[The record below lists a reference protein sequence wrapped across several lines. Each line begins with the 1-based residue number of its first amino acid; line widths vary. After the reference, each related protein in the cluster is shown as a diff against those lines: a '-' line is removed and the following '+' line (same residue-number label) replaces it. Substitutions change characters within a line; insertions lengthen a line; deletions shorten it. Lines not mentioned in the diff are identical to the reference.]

1 MSSTIKKNINQEEQ
15 DAGQEGRTGIEY
27 QRIIRMV
34 YIDNIYKG
42 LLVFPLIAVVFT
54 LPYAVFQYNRY
65 GSVSKYRT
73 LIIYSF
79 ILYMLIA
86 FFMVILPLPDRAST
100 AGNTWQEH
108 LNLIP
113 FRQIW
118 LYWHDKV
125 FGIKTLKEYLVSM
138 SLWQLL
144 FNILLTVP
152 FGVYMRYYFK
162 LSLKRT
168 ILYSFLLSLFYETTQ
183 ITALFGI
190 YPGPYRLA
198 DVEDLIC
205 NTMGGAGGY
214 YIASVF
220 AGVLPSR
227 DEIDEMCRAHGTR
240 VTGMRRV
247 WAAVFD
253 YVCIAAVY
261 IFLLGA
267 IRELDPGFTEYT
279 IYGEVYSWSFF
290 CITSLLQVL
299 ITKGSTLG
307 HAACKVILVSEDGSM
322 ASAGQLIKRYL
333 YLWLF
338 TELPLVIAG
347 QLMNVRFA
355 FIVDAMILLLL
366 FISRI
371 YFFIYFI
378 NVVLKKGRL
387 MPHDKLSRTLY
398 MAIET
403 AH

>member
-1 MSSTIKKNINQEEQ
+1 M
-15 DAGQEGRTGIEY
+15 
-27 QRIIRMV
+27 
-34 YIDNIYKG
+34 
-42 LLVFPLIAVVFT
+42 
-54 LPYAVFQYNRY
+54 
-65 GSVSKYRT
+65 
-73 LIIYSF
+73 
-79 ILYMLIA
+79 
-86 FFMVILPLPDRAST
+86 
-100 AGNTWQEH
+100 
-108 LNLIP
+108 
-113 FRQIW
+113 
-118 LYWHDKV
+118 
-125 FGIKTLKEYLVSM
+125 
-138 SLWQLL
+138 
-144 FNILLTVP
+144 
-152 FGVYMRYYFK
+152 
-162 LSLKRT
+162 
-168 ILYSFLLSLFYETTQ
+168 
-183 ITALFGI
+183 
-190 YPGPYRLA
+190 
-198 DVEDLIC
+198 
-205 NTMGGAGGY
+205 
-214 YIASVF
+214 
-220 AGVLPSR
+220 LPSR

-338 TELPLVIAG
+338 TELLLVIAG

>member
-1 MSSTIKKNINQEEQ
+1 
-15 DAGQEGRTGIEY
+15 
-27 QRIIRMV
+27 MV
-34 YIDNIYKG
+34 YINNIYTG
-42 LLVFPLIAVVFT
+42 LLVFPFIAAVFT
-54 LPYAVFQYNRY
+54 LPYAVYQYNKH

-86 FFMVILPLPDRAST
+86 FFLVSLPLPDREST
-100 AGNTWQEH
+100 VGNKWQDH

-118 LYWHDKV
+118 LYWHDRAFSIEEFK
-125 FGIKTLKEYLVSM
+125 KYLMSM

-168 ILYSFLLSLFYETTQ
+168 ILYSFLLSLFYETSQ

-205 NTMGGAGGY
+205 NTLGGAGGY

-227 DEIDEMCRAHGTR
+227 DEIDEKCRAAGTR
-240 VTGMRRV
+240 VTGMRRA
-247 WAAVFD
+247 WAVLFD
-253 YVCIAAVY
+253 YVCIAVVY
-261 IFLLGA
+261 IFMLGA
-267 IRELDPGFTEYT
+267 VRELNPGFTEYS

-290 CITSLLQVL
+290 CIASLVQVL
-299 ITKGSTLG
+299 LTKGLTLG
-307 HAACKVILVSEDGSM
+307 HAACRIILVSDNGGI

-338 TELPLVIAG
+338 TELPLIIAG
-347 QLMNVRFA
+347 QLMNVRFTFA
-355 FIVDAMILLLL
+355 VDVMILLLL

-371 YFFIYFI
+371 YFFIYLI
-378 NVVLKKGRL
+378 NVVLRKGKL
-387 MPHDKLSRTLY
+387 MPHDKLSGTIY
-398 MAIET
+398 MATEISD
-403 AH
+403 

>member
-1 MSSTIKKNINQEEQ
+1 
-15 DAGQEGRTGIEY
+15 
-27 QRIIRMV
+27 MV

-42 LLVFPLIAVVFT
+42 LLVFPFIAALFT
-54 LPYAVFQYNRY
+54 MPYAIYQYNKY

-86 FFMVILPLPDRAST
+86 YFMVILPLPDRAST

-125 FGIKTLKEYLVSM
+125 LGIATLKEYLVSM

-152 FGVYMRYYFK
+152 FGIYMRYYFK

-168 ILYSFLLSLFYETTQ
+168 ILYSFLLSLFYETSQ

-205 NTMGGAGGY
+205 NTLGGAGGY

-227 DEIDEMCRAHGTR
+227 DEIDEKCRAAGTR
-240 VTGMRRV
+240 VTGMRRA
-247 WAAVFD
+247 WAVLFD
-253 YVCIAAVY
+253 YVCIAVVY
-261 IFLLGA
+261 IFMLGA
-267 IRELDPGFTEYT
+267 VRELNPGFTEYS

-290 CITSLLQVL
+290 CVASLVQVL
-299 ITKGSTLG
+299 LTKGLTLG
-307 HAACKVILVSEDGSM
+307 HAACRIILVSDNGGM
-322 ASAGQLIKRYL
+322 ASAWQLIKRYL

-338 TELPLVIAG
+338 TELPLIIAG
-347 QLMNVRFA
+347 QLMNVRFTFA
-355 FIVDAMILLLL
+355 VDVMILLLL

-371 YFFIYFI
+371 YFFIYLI
-378 NVVLKKGRL
+378 NVVLRKGKL
-387 MPHDKLSRTLY
+387 MPHDKLSGTIY
-398 MAIET
+398 MATEISDYD
-403 AH
+403 

>member
-1 MSSTIKKNINQEEQ
+1 MSYIN
-15 DAGQEGRTGIEY
+15 
-27 QRIIRMV
+27 
-34 YIDNIYKG
+34 NIYTG
-42 LLVFPLIAVVFT
+42 LLVFPFIAAVIT

-86 FFMVILPLPDRAST
+86 FFMVSLPLPKREST
-100 AGNTWQEH
+100 VGNTWRGH

-113 FRQIW
+113 FKQIW
-118 LYWHDKV
+118 LYWHDKT
-125 FGIKTLKEYLVSM
+125 FGIAAFNRYLVSM

-168 ILYSFLLSLFYETTQ
+168 ILFSFLLSLFYETSQ
-183 ITALFGI
+183 VTALFGI

-205 NTMGGAGGY
+205 NTMGGVGGY
-214 YIASVF
+214 YMASVF
-220 AGVLPSR
+220 ASVLPSR
-227 DEIDEMCRAHGTR
+227 DEIDAKCRASGTR
-240 VTGMRRV
+240 VTGMRRL
-247 WAAVFD
+247 WAVLFD

-261 IFLLGA
+261 LFLVGV
-267 IRELDPGFTEYT
+267 IRILYPGFTGYS

-290 CITSLLQVL
+290 CIVSLIQVL

-307 HAACKVILVSEDGSM
+307 HASCRMILVSENGGI

-333 YLWLF
+333 YLGLF
-338 TELPLVIAG
+338 TEAPLIIAGWLMNARFTVIIDLVILG
-347 QLMNVRFA
+347 L
-355 FIVDAMILLLL
+355 I

-378 NVVLKKGRL
+378 NAVFVKGRL

-398 MAIET
+398 MATNIPEK
-403 AH
+403 